1 MTNGVSRLIG
11 LDPTS
16 PATSSK
22 SLAGRAVATRPL
34 SLEGARVGLVANGL
48 GRTEALFQAVYAE
61 MAKLVK
67 LDGQV
72 AVLKPDISMAPPPA
86 DWQRLTTQATVAIT
100 GFGGCGSCSSR
111 AMRDAMELE
120 WAGVPAVAL
129 IHEALE
135 VGVCTLMKL
144 SGMPDYEFV
153 LVRYPYAPLC
163 DWTDEQIAEVA
174 RDVAPKIIDL
184 LTRQAAATRA
194 A

>member
-1 MTNGVSRLIG
+1 MTDSPSKLIG

-16 PATSSK
+16 PTTSAASFT
-22 SLAGRAVATRPL
+22 ARTVAARPN
-34 SLEGARVGLVANGL
+34 SLEGAQVGLVANGL
-48 GRTEALFQAVYAE
+48 GRTVDLFQAVYGE
-61 MAKLVK
+61 MAKLVN
-67 LDGQV
+67 LGGQL

-86 DWQRLTTQATVAIT
+86 DWERLTTQATVAIT

-135 VGVCTLMKL
+135 VGVRTIMQL

-163 DWTDEQIAEVA
+163 EWTDAEIDEVA
-174 RDVAPKIIDL
+174 KDVAPKVIRL
-184 LTRQAAATRA
+184 LTRATDARA